1 MIRTWHANF
10 CLQSVFVFALIKI
23 CIFTWQLA
31 LFIVDSRILNYFMQL
46 IVCWVHHY
54 CFSSMAINLIGY
66 EYVLAHRVMYRIMK
80 RSNTIT
86 PLRSL
91 SLSST
96 FFWASLT
103 SMRGKFKSYN
113 RLDKGESYI
122 KSLMAVIMKAD

>member
-86 PLRSL
+86 PLLSL
-91 SLSST
+91 SLSHQP
-96 FFWASLT
+96 FFGHLWQAWEGNLNPTIGLT
-103 SMRGKFKSYN
+103 KVSPTSN
-113 RLDKGESYI
+113 HLW
-122 KSLMAVIMKAD
+122 L